1 MKILQLIN
9 SQVQKVEK
17 ENYHYNNKTYKRY
30 LMDHMYNLR
39 KTNRN
44 MIWITKMTCHSNKNS
59 SNKT

>member
-17 ENYHYNNKTYKRY
+17 ENYHYNNKTYKMY
-30 LMDHMYNLR
+30 LMDHMYNLHKTKR
-39 KTNRN
+39 KL
-44 MIWITKMTCHSNKNS
+44 ILITKMICHSNKNS